1 VPRTIHIRF
10 YEELNDFLPHQRKK
24 TTIAHEFFGSPTIKD
39 IIESL
44 NVPHTEVDLVLA
56 NSQPVSFSY
65 RPLEGDLI
73 SVYPVF
79 ESLDVSGITLV
90 RRAPLRRTRFILD
103 VHLGK
108 LARYLRMLG
117 FDTLYE
123 NDYSD
128 DAIVRIAEKDKRIV
142 LTRDIGILK
151 NNSLSRGYWVRSQH
165 PSEQVKE
172 VVGRLHLS
180 SDIKPFNRCIG
191 CNGTIVKVS
200 KEDVIAELKPLTRKY
215 FTEFYRCRK
224 CKKVYWNGTH
234 YQRMSMMIDSLKA
247 PGDPREEQGGP
258 A

>member
-10 YEELNDFLPHQRKK
+10 YEELNDFLTHQRRK
-24 TTIAHEFFGSPTIKD
+24 TTITHEFFGSPTIKD

-44 NVPHTEVDLVLA
+44 NVPHTEVDLLLA
-56 NSQPVSFSY
+56 NSEPVSFGY
-65 RPLEGDLI
+65 RPSEGDLI

-79 ESLDVSGITLV
+79 ESLDVSHITLV

-117 FDTLYE
+117 FDSLYE
-123 NDYSD
+123 NDYTD
-128 DAIVRIAEKDKRIV
+128 DAIVRIAEKEKRIV

-151 NNSLSRGYWVRSQH
+151 NNSLSRGYWVRSQQ
-165 PSEQVKE
+165 PAEQVRE

-180 SDIKPFNRCIG
+180 SAIKPFNRCIG

-200 KEDVIAELKPLTRKY
+200 KEDVIGELKPMTRKY

-234 YQRMSMMIDSLKA
+234 YQRMSRMIDGLRAS
-247 PGDPREEQGGP
+247 GDLRKERRRP